1 VVSYALPALI
11 AIGQAQHHHRPS
23 SNPFVRWLRNAS
35 RKRTLAKL
43 EVIQPGSG
51 GFLEATPL
59 TSFVAMSLASTG
71 AYGHPVVRKSIEFLR
86 QSARPD
92 GSWPID
98 TNLATW
104 TTTLAINALCEG
116 PEQALSRDERE
127 NLAQWLLRQQY
138 RQIHP
143 YTQAPPGAWAWTDLS
158 GGVPDADDTAGAL
171 LALHRLHV
179 EPSQTAQA
187 IQCGVQWLLDIQ
199 NRDGGIPTFC
209 RGWGALPFD
218 RSGADLT
225 AHALRAW
232 LVWRGGLPDKLRR
245 NVSRAI
251 ARAVHYLE
259 KRQKSDGSWT
269 PLWFGNQHEPREE
282 NPLYGT
288 SRVVLA
294 LAACAKGGIPGV
306 DGMMSLGV
314 QWMLRAQSE
323 DGGWSGFRGGPNSI
337 EETALALE
345 SLAAVIECEALEPSL
360 NQASIRDAVSK
371 GTAWLASR
379 VDSGQWTQ
387 PSPIGFYFANLW
399 YFEKLYPQ
407 IYTVAALERCFSA
420 TALKNV

>member
-1 VVSYALPALI
+1 
-11 AIGQAQHHHRPS
+11 
-23 SNPFVRWLRNAS
+23 
-35 RKRTLAKL
+35 
-43 EVIQPGSG
+43 
-51 GFLEATPL
+51 
-59 TSFVAMSLASTG
+59 
-71 AYGHPVVRKSIEFLR
+71 VVRKSIEFLR

-104 TTTLAINALCEG
+104 TTTLAINALCQG